1 MPRSR
6 RLRTFIREYEESPR
20 FEKLSFIPPFIILI
34 VEGILLIHAI
44 TINVP
49 DIMVVELTLILLAIS
64 IVEMILVLGEIHRH
78 YKQNNFDKILTIRL
92 DDFIT
97 DKKEINVKKIV
108 TDFIEIRPE
117 YKRYR
122 NEVYHTTCQILQ
134 THKEEA
140 LEKEIITKLET
151 YIKRIKKADV
161 DEIVAGFVDIY
172 PKYREFRNVIYEK
185 TCELKASNKNNNSN

>member
-1 MPRSR
+1 MAIVCIPSQF
-6 RLRTFIREYEESPR
+6 LRNITNKRE
-20 FEKLSFIPPFIILI
+20 
-34 VEGILLIHAI
+34 V
-44 TINVP
+44 
-49 DIMVVELTLILLAIS
+49 
-64 IVEMILVLGEIHRH
+64 
-78 YKQNNFDKILTIRL
+78 
-92 DDFIT
+92 
-97 DKKEINVKKIV
+97 NVKKIV
-108 TDFIEIRPE
+108 TDFIEIHPE

-172 PKYREFRNVIYEK
+172 PKYRGFRNVIYEK
-185 TCELKASNKNNNSN
+185 TCELKASNKKNNSNWNVFLPTFKNDLP